1 MLSETTVYQNSHL
14 VLFSPPC
21 FLIRIF
27 HNPYNYFIKQIV
39 ILIYIIKACNLLL
52 YTFIKGYLM
61 NMEATMILDDI
72 KKDTRLINSVD
83 WDMTPEEAIALHLE
97 WGPLRSQ
104 AYYNSRDND
113 NETVYFVIST
123 WQKVPVVRLVRRRGF
138 DSEELAE
145 FELPDNLEKEFLKG
159 IGKYKGVYAVEDDI
173 KDWLKK
179 ELAVN

>member
-1 MLSETTVYQNSHL
+1 M
-14 VLFSPPC
+14 
-21 FLIRIF
+21 R
-27 HNPYNYFIKQIV
+27 
-39 ILIYIIKACNLLL
+39 
-52 YTFIKGYLM
+52 
-61 NMEATMILDDI
+61 LDDI
-72 KKDTRLINSVD
+72 KKDNRLINSVN

-123 WQKVPVVRLVRRRGF
+123 WKKSPVVRLVRRKGF

-145 FELPDNLEKEFLKG
+145 FELPRNLEKEFLEG
-159 IGKYKGVYAVEDDI
+159 IGKYKGVYAVEDKI
-173 KDWLKK
+173 RDWLKK